1 MIDSEP
7 RARVA
12 RAARVFAAA
21 AVFLVFAGLQA
32 PAKAINIT
40 VDGTIYDLTV
50 SQSTFDANR
59 ATLESQPWW
68 NLGDGGARADDFI
81 NAYRGVGTNT
91 STDFGFA
98 NINFGYA
105 ETSVIISRQ
114 LANNNTTSIT
124 GISPSSTSVPW
135 AQVTLA
141 GATPVPEIDGGALG
155 QVLLILGGLYLWLQ
169 GRRAQR
175 GPVA

>member
-1 MIDSEP
+1 MTVSEP

-21 AVFLVFAGLQA
+21 ALFILFAGLQA

-40 VDGTIYDLTV
+40 VDGVIYDLTV
-50 SQSTFDANR
+50 SQSTFNANR

-114 LANNNTTSIT
+114 LANNNTTGTT
-124 GISPSSTSVPW
+124 GISASSNSVPW
-135 AQVTLA
+135 AQVTFV
-141 GATPVPEIDGGALG
+141 GAVPVPEIDGAALG
-155 QVLLILGGLYLWLQ
+155 QVLVILGGLYLWLR
-169 GRRAQR
+169 GRRARR
-175 GPVA
+175 GAGV